1 MVRYILKVSKWKE
14 KGWNEILDEVYE
26 KWVDFILL
34 VFMPVSQ
41 YSIISS
47 IINKTNHTFLTTSL
61 SNSTPYQPN
70 LQLSTTKPLIPNIL
84 LHQTLLAIVKNY
96 FINFLN
102 LPIKSY
108 PTSTDSIKIL
118 LNFCLIRWF

>member
-47 IINKTNHTFLTTSL
+47 IINKTNHTFLTLSL